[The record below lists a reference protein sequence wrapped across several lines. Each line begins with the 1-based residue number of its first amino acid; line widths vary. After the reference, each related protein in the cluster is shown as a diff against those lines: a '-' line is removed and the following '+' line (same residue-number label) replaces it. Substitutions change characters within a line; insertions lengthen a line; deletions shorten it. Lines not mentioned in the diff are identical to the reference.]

1 MTDTNTVVAV
11 GGFLLDVFLKAHA
24 NAEARHTGRPRQARG
39 PEFDEVLKQ
48 AGGSPSL
55 LDLRATLG
63 KFGGTA
69 TAADAGSAKPP
80 PPTPTPPP
88 STAAPENV
96 ASNLEAELATVFAE
110 ADAARARLEEARRAD
125 EHMQMLVE
133 LRQFMGE
140 KLGALERGLS
150 DLNARLMC
158 LEAVKPQQTAAP
170 ASVTAASGEA
180 ARALVGHPELDSVLA
195 RGFEAA
201 MSQASDRLTVL
212 EGST

>member
-48 AGGSPSL
+48 AGGSSSL
-55 LDLRATLG
+55 LDLRGTLAT
-63 KFGGTA
+63 FGGTA
-69 TAADAGSAKPP
+69 TAADAGGSATPTPKPP
-80 PPTPTPPP
+80 PPS
-88 STAAPENV
+88 STAAPKDV
-96 ASNLEAELATVFAE
+96 APNLEAELATVFAE
-110 ADAARARLEEARRAD
+110 ADAARARLDEARRAD

-150 DLNARLMC
+150 DLNARLMS

-170 ASVTAASGEA
+170 APVTASGEA
-180 ARALVGHPELDSVLA
+180 ARALVGDAELDSVLA